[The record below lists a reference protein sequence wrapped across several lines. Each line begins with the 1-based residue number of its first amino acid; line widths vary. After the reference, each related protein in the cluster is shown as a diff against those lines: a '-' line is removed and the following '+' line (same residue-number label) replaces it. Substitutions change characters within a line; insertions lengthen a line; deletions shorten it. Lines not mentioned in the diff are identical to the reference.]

1 MRIARSSSIP
11 EFQAYILPKF
21 KPNKDSEQFLIKNW
35 TSMTGHIM
43 IWRMQLSAA
52 EFKTKCLSLMDM
64 VQETQEEVIIT
75 KHGKPVAKLVTI
87 KDNTAARL
95 FGYLKGRIQE
105 NEDIVPS
112 LGLRWDADSK

>member
-1 MRIARSSSIP
+1 
-11 EFQAYILPKF
+11 
-21 KPNKDSEQFLIKNW
+21 
-35 TSMTGHIM
+35 
-43 IWRMQLSAA
+43 MQLSAA